1 MNAYAKFIAYAVV
14 LSIGGFL
21 LAVGLMTVAVAPTSS
36 AFAPVNSA
44 DAAGWVQAIGS
55 IAAIVAAFLI
65 GAKQA
70 RDARDAAFELYRLDR
85 KRIEEGCRAI
95 VSQMRTEV
103 DFILYCATHTSVG
116 DFRDAWSS
124 YLSNAGKC
132 ALRAFDSMPIHELG
146 GADAVRHAFEIRS
159 QFEHLL
165 AFLEKNLAAL
175 VLLPES
181 KAAPEAALI
190 NEEYGLVVLTTL
202 RGTITSAKD
211 RIEGLYEKFAATP
224 SLTAVSDA
232 ECKKAAKS

>member
-14 LSIGGFL
+14 LSIVGFF
-21 LAVGLMTVAVAPTSS
+21 LAVGLMTVTVAPTSS

-70 RDARDAAFELYRLDR
+70 RDARDAALELYKLDR

-103 DFILYCATHTSVG
+103 DFILHCATHKAVAELQGIWT
-116 DFRDAWSS
+116 S
-124 YLSNAGKC
+124 YLRQAGKC
-132 ALRAFDSMPIHELG
+132 ALHAFDSMPLHELG
-146 GADAVRHAFEIRS
+146 GADAVRHAFGIRS
-159 QFEHLL
+159 EFENLVV
-165 AFLEKNLAAL
+165 FLDKELGAL
-175 VLLPES
+175 VLTKRTEN
-181 KAAPEAALI
+181 PEAALI
-190 NEEYGLVVLTTL
+190 NDKFELEVLTTL
-202 RGTITSAKD
+202 CATINRAKD

-224 SLTAVSDA
+224 SLAAVSDA